1 MYTEK
6 KARKRLYW
14 KRNSFAL
21 KLLVLIDYTGPD
33 ELRDLSSQES
43 CVIDLNRDEND

>member
-14 KRNSFAL
+14 KRNSFAF
-21 KLLVLIDYTGPD
+21 KYLVLNYYTGFD
-33 ELRDLSSQES
+33 ELRDFSS
-43 CVIDLNRDEND
+43 

>member
-21 KLLVLIDYTGPD
+21 KLLVLYDYTGPD
-33 ELRDLSSQES
+33 ELRNLSFQES
-43 CVIDLNRDEND
+43 CVIDLNWDQND